1 MSEKAKP
8 KKFASKW
15 FRVATEGATVDGR
28 SISRLHIE
36 QMAKRFNPTLYGARI
51 WLEHYRGM
59 LPDSPFA
66 ALGDVAAL
74 KAEEQEGK
82 MRLFAQIEPL
92 PALVQMNKAGKK
104 IYTSIELDPRFA
116 DTGEAYMVGLAVTDT
131 PASLGT
137 ERLQFTVGD
146 RRPDD
151 LKAHLFSAAEETS
164 IEIEEV
170 ADDADSKATNAF
182 TAALEK
188 FAALLSGKP
197 ATPPAPLPEVKT
209 PAGAVDMAA
218 FAAGFADLNKALAEQ
233 AQATASTLQKLTD
246 ASAEQGRTI
255 LELKGKFAKLDAE
268 PAEGQ
273 QFRRNAG
280 PRGNVEP
287 TDC

>member
-1 MSEKAKP
+1 MSEKAKA

-36 QMAKRFNPTLYGARI
+36 QMAKRFNPSLYGARI

-66 ALGDVAAL
+66 PLGDVKAL
-74 KAEEQEGK
+74 KAEEQDGK
-82 MRLFAQIEPL
+82 MRLFAQIDPL
-92 PALVQMNKAGKK
+92 PRLVEMNKARQK

-137 ERLQFTVGD
+137 EALAFSVGSK
-146 RRPDD
+146 RPDD
-151 LKAHLFSAAEETS
+151 YKTHLFSAAEETL
-164 IEIEEV
+164 IEFEEV
-170 ADDADSKATNAF
+170 DDEPESKTVGAF
-182 TAALEK
+182 TSALEK
-188 FAALLSGKP
+188 FAALMSGKP
-197 ATPPAPLPEVKT
+197 ATPPAPAPETK
-209 PAGAVDMAA
+209 PAGTADMAA
-218 FAAGFADLNKALAEQ
+218 LAAGFADLNKALTEQ
-233 AQATASTLQKLTD
+233 AQATAQTLQKLTD
-246 ASAEQGRTI
+246 ASAEQGRAI

-268 PAEGQ
+268 PAAGQ
-273 QFRRNAG
+273 QFRRNPG
-280 PRGNVEP
+280 PGGDKEM